1 MLALRS
7 VENVELEADKRHSNV
22 LFYKLLPEATF
33 LGRGY
38 AIRVIVT
45 SFFFFGPLLET
56 FCQSGA

>member
-45 SFFFFGPLLET
+45 SFFFLAHF
-56 FCQSGA
+56 